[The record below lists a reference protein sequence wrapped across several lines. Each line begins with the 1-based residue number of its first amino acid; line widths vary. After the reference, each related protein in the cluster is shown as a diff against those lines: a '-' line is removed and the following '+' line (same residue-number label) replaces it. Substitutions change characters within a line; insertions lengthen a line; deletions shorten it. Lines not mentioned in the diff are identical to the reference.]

1 MKVENKEVVFLSG
14 VRTAYGAFGG
24 SLKNHSAIDLGVL
37 STKAAIERAGVEADD
52 IDHVIFGN
60 VQQTSGDAIYM
71 ARHIGLKAGVP
82 VASGGLT
89 VNRLCGSGFQSV
101 ISGAKQILLGESNYV
116 VAGGTEN
123 MSQAPYVARGMR
135 WGMRF
140 GQDEALKDS
149 LWEALSDPN
158 IDMKMAETAEK
169 LGEQYGIT
177 REECDV
183 YGLRSHHAWVAA
195 QAAGKFGDEI
205 IPVMVKKRREM
216 VPFEVDEHPRTDADL
231 AAMRKLRA
239 IFKKDGL
246 VTAANAS
253 GICDGGA
260 AVVIADGAM
269 ARDRGLKPIARLV
282 GWGVSGCD
290 PTIMGI
296 GPAPAARKA
305 LASTGLTIADM
316 DLVEVNEAFAPQYL
330 AVEKELGLDRDK
342 TNVNGGAIAIGHP
355 LACSGTRIT
364 LHLVHELRRRGAR
377 YGLGSACIGG
387 GQGIAVIVEAL

>member
-14 VRTAYGAFGG
+14 VRTAYGSFGG

-37 STKAAIERAGVEADD
+37 STKAAIERAGVENED

-89 VNRLCGSGFQSV
+89 VNRLCGSGFQSIV
-101 ISGAKQILLGESNYV
+101 SGAKQILLGESNYV

-123 MSQAPYVARGMR
+123 MSQAPYVARNMR

-183 YGLRSHHAWVAA
+183 YGLRSHQAWVAA

-216 VPFEVDEHPRTDADL
+216 VPFEV
-231 AAMRKLRA
+231 
-239 IFKKDGL
+239 
-246 VTAANAS
+246 
-253 GICDGGA
+253 
-260 AVVIADGAM
+260 
-269 ARDRGLKPIARLV
+269 
-282 GWGVSGCD
+282 
-290 PTIMGI
+290 
-296 GPAPAARKA
+296 
-305 LASTGLTIADM
+305 
-316 DLVEVNEAFAPQYL
+316 
-330 AVEKELGLDRDK
+330 
-342 TNVNGGAIAIGHP
+342 
-355 LACSGTRIT
+355 
-364 LHLVHELRRRGAR
+364 
-377 YGLGSACIGG
+377 
-387 GQGIAVIVEAL
+387 